1 MKKRN
6 LTAVMIITLLCA
18 FLVSCN
24 KKAPSTPAAEP
35 DGSTPD
41 LAVTVPV
48 DSSITG
54 LTFDGV
60 CDRDWF
66 KVNVASGN
74 DYIFRTF
81 DLSQNPNDF
90 EHTDTYMVVLTEA
103 GKAALTAGDFG
114 DITFNAYA
122 VNDDCLSNCGS
133 DPSGGTNMSTVNF
146 LSDYTGTV
154 YILVLPY
161 ECTEDMTEL
170 QNTLNPEYSFEVI
183 KQII

>member
-1 MKKRN
+1 PW
-6 LTAVMIITLLCA
+6 TALCV
-18 FLVSCN
+18 FLFSCN

-41 LAVTVPV
+41 LAIAISV

-66 KVNVASGN
+66 KVNVTNGS

-81 DLSQNPNDF
+81 DVSQNPNDF
-90 EHTDTYMVVLTEA
+90 EYTDTYMVLLTAA
-103 GKAALTAGDFG
+103 GKAALTTGDFA
-114 DITFNAYA
+114 DITSNAYA
-122 VNDDCLSNCGS
+122 FNDDCFSNCGN
-133 DPSGGTNMSTVNF
+133 DPAGGGTMSTINF
-146 LSDYTGTV
+146 SSDYTGAV

-161 ECTEDMTEL
+161 ECTEDLTGL
-170 QNTLNPEYSFEVI
+170 KNAFNPEYSFEAI
-183 KQII
+183 KEII